1 MRERRSDRGPKA
13 RGTVTNR
20 SGRFERFQIVPEDDG
35 WTADD
40 PEAPSPPTTLTRDA
54 TRTIISRNDSP
65 DIPFDRSINPYRG
78 CEHGC
83 VYCYARPTHAYL
95 GLSPG
100 LDFETRLFFKPEAA
114 ALLRAEL
121 RRPAYRCQPMALGTN
136 TDPYQP
142 VEGRLRITRG
152 ILEVLRDHR
161 HPVTIVTKSH
171 QVVRDLDVLVPMAR
185 LGLARVS
192 ISITTM
198 DRALARRLEPR
209 APTPQ
214 RRMQA
219 IEALSRAGVP
229 AGVMVAPVI
238 PALTDHEMERIL
250 EACAKAG
257 AGHAGF
263 VLLRLPLELGELFTE
278 WLERHH
284 PLRAR
289 HVLAAVRETRDGRIN
304 VAEFGK
310 RMRGSG
316 PGAQLLSRRFDV
328 ACRRLGLA
336 RETRPLDTTL
346 FHVPED
352 PTSEDPQGRLFDAE
366 PRD

>member
-1 MRERRSDRGPKA
+1 MSERPSGRGPRA
-13 RGTVTNR
+13 RGTATNR
-20 SGRFERFQIVPEDDG
+20 SGRFERFRIVPDDDG

-40 PEAPSPPTTLTRDA
+40 PEAPSPPTTLTRDV
-54 TRTIISRNDSP
+54 TRTIINRTDSP
-65 DIPFDRSINPYRG
+65 DIPFDRSITPYRG

-100 LDFETRLFFKPEAA
+100 LDFESRLFFKPEAA

-121 RRPAYRCQPMALGTN
+121 RRPSYRCQPMALGTN

-185 LGLARVS
+185 MGLARVS
-192 ISITTM
+192 ISITTL

-214 RRMQA
+214 RRIQA
-219 IEALSRAGVP
+219 IE
-229 AGVMVAPVI
+229 
-238 PALTDHEMERIL
+238 
-250 EACAKAG
+250 
-257 AGHAGF
+257 
-263 VLLRLPLELGELFTE
+263 
-278 WLERHH
+278 
-284 PLRAR
+284 
-289 HVLAAVRETRDGRIN
+289 
-304 VAEFGK
+304 
-310 RMRGSG
+310 
-316 PGAQLLSRRFDV
+316 
-328 ACRRLGLA
+328 
-336 RETRPLDTTL
+336 
-346 FHVPED
+346 
-352 PTSEDPQGRLFDAE
+352 
-366 PRD
+366 